1 MTKERAYELQG
12 IIAKEAIAL
21 LLIHGPSVDV
31 TPYQKVVML
40 IGSVWG
46 LPAASTQQRLD
57 LISQEENAAA
67 EPANPAET
75 VHAMER
81 KDLPINASGIET
93 MDNIWGLFETA
104 DHVGRLLHSLPRHKR
119 GGAAGERGSGR
130 YPASGRPDQGGIP
143 NVYSAR
149 SGTGSGAA

>member
-12 IIAKEAIAL
+12 NIAKEAIAL
-21 LLIHGPSVDV
+21 LVIHGPSVDV
-31 TPYQKVVML
+31 TPYQKTVML

-67 EPANPAET
+67 ETANPAET

-104 DHVGRLLHSLPRHKR
+104 VKLDNLNERREMYNLARELEECQNLLDWIAKNSEEQKEFQTLT
-119 GGAAGERGSGR
+119 AG
-130 YPASGRPDQGGIP
+130 
-143 NVYSAR
+143 
-149 SGTGSGAA
+149 TCLT

>member
-12 IIAKEAIAL
+12 NIAKEAIAL
-21 LLIHGPSVDV
+21 LVIHGPSVDV

-67 EPANPAET
+67 ETAYPAET

-93 MDNIWGLFETA
+93 MDNIWGTAPEGRCPCRLRAAPRFHDKLGFYLF
-104 DHVGRLLHSLPRHKR
+104 SKSCNSSKKR
-119 GGAAGERGSGR
+119 
-130 YPASGRPDQGGIP
+130 Q
-143 NVYSAR
+143 
-149 SGTGSGAA
+149 T

>member
-12 IIAKEAIAL
+12 NIAKEAIAL
-21 LLIHGPSVDV
+21 LVIHGPSVDV

-46 LPAASTQQRLD
+46 LPAASPPQRLD

-67 EPANPAET
+67 ETANPAET

-104 DHVGRLLHSLPRHKR
+104 VKLDNLNDRREMYNLARELEECQNLLDWIAKNSEEQKEFQTLT
-119 GGAAGERGSGR
+119 AG
-130 YPASGRPDQGGIP
+130 
-143 NVYSAR
+143 
-149 SGTGSGAA
+149 TCLT

>member
-12 IIAKEAIAL
+12 NIAKEAIAL
-21 LLIHGPSVDV
+21 LVIHGPSVDV
-31 TPYQKVVML
+31 TPYQKAVML

-67 EPANPAET
+67 ETANPAET

-104 DHVGRLLHSLPRHKR
+104 VKLDNLNDRREMYNLARELEECQNLLDWIAKNSEEQKEFQTLT
-119 GGAAGERGSGR
+119 AG
-130 YPASGRPDQGGIP
+130 
-143 NVYSAR
+143 
-149 SGTGSGAA
+149 TCLT

>member
-12 IIAKEAIAL
+12 NIAKEAIAL
-21 LLIHGPSVDV
+21 LVIHGPSVDV

-67 EPANPAET
+67 ETANPAET

-104 DHVGRLLHSLPRHKR
+104 VKLDNLNERREMYNLARELEECQNLLDWIAKNSEEQKEFQTLT
-119 GGAAGERGSGR
+119 AG
-130 YPASGRPDQGGIP
+130 
-143 NVYSAR
+143 
-149 SGTGSGAA
+149 TCLT

>member
-12 IIAKEAIAL
+12 NIAKEAIAL
-21 LLIHGPSVDV
+21 LVIHGPSVDV

-57 LISQEENAAA
+57 LISQDENTAA
-67 EPANPAET
+67 ETANPAET

-104 DHVGRLLHSLPRHKR
+104 VKLDNLNERREMYNLARELEECQNLLDWIAKNSEEQKEFQTLT
-119 GGAAGERGSGR
+119 AG
-130 YPASGRPDQGGIP
+130 
-143 NVYSAR
+143 
-149 SGTGSGAA
+149 TCLT

>member
-12 IIAKEAIAL
+12 NIAKEAIAL
-21 LLIHGPSVDV
+21 LVIHGPSVDV

-67 EPANPAET
+67 ETAYPAET

-104 DHVGRLLHSLPRHKR
+104 VKLDNLNDRREMYNLARELEECQNLLDWIAKNSEEQKEFQTLT
-119 GGAAGERGSGR
+119 AG
-130 YPASGRPDQGGIP
+130 
-143 NVYSAR
+143 
-149 SGTGSGAA
+149 TCLT

>member
-12 IIAKEAIAL
+12 NIAKEAIAL
-21 LLIHGPSVDV
+21 LVIHGPSVDV

-67 EPANPAET
+67 ETANPAET

-104 DHVGRLLHSLPRHKR
+104 VKLDNLNDRREMYNLARELEECQNLLDWIAKNSEEQKEFQTLT
-119 GGAAGERGSGR
+119 AG
-130 YPASGRPDQGGIP
+130 
-143 NVYSAR
+143 
-149 SGTGSGAA
+149 TCLT